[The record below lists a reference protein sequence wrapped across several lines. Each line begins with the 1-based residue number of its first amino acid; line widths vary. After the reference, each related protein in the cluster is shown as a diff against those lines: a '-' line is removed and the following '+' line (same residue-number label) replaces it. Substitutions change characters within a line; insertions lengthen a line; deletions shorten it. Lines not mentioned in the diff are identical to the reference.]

1 MWDRN
6 MHFPVPAATGGNSRI
21 MSTSLD
27 IHGREVIGIVHSHPG
42 GIWANSLSRLVS
54 ERFGAAARFRTSMGA
69 GLDLDEL
76 MVYLEARDKIRV
88 TGDMVFPGGR
98 PARAH

>member
-1 MWDRN
+1 MPR
-6 MHFPVPAATGGNSRI
+6 FAANLTMLFNEYPF
-21 MSTSLD
+21 L
-27 IHGREVIGIVHSHPG
+27 
-42 GIWANSLSRLVS
+42 

-98 PARAH
+98 PARAQ